1 MVNELQGR
9 KSLTG
14 VSLILLAASLAV
26 TTAHASAPIPR
37 AKPAPPSSTETAV
50 VSTPVI
56 PVPRAKPAPPAP
68 EATVANA
75 PQDVPVPRAKPD
87 PTGKPAVAASPRRAW
102 PQSTGNWPKS
112 EVLAARAACE
122 KMLAGLDLIWR
133 PDQPIGEPGGCGT
146 PAPIAIA
153 EVAQIRIDPPATVN
167 CDFAVALNAWFTQSV
182 QPEARKRVGTS
193 VIGVRNASSYACRRR
208 NNAKTGKL
216 SEHARANALDIAA
229 FDFGK
234 SAQVTVAGGSSGLL
248 QKIGLS
254 AKGNFMK
261 TLRKSACSYFNT
273 VLGPG
278 ADRYHG
284 DHFHVDLMKLR
295 PGRFKMCR

>member
-9 KSLTG
+9 KSLG
-14 VSLILLAASLAV
+14 GIGLILLAASFAL
-26 TTAHASAPIPR
+26 TTADAGAPVPR
-37 AKPAPPSSTETAV
+37 AKPLPEAALVSAPA
-50 VSTPVI
+50 TPL
-56 PVPRAKPAPPAP
+56 PRAKPAPPAS
-68 EATVANA
+68 EATLVNA
-75 PQDVPVPRAKPD
+75 PQDTPLPRAKPAR
-87 PTGKPAVAASPRRAW
+87 TGKPAIAAAPRRAW
-102 PQSTGNWPKS
+102 PQGTGNWPRP

-167 CDFAVALNAWFTQSV
+167 CDFAVALNAWFTRSV
-182 QPEARKRVGTS
+182 QPEARKRVGVS

-234 SAQVTVAGGSSGLL
+234 SAQVTVAGGSGGLL

-261 TLRKSACSYFNT
+261 TLRRSACGYFNT

>member
-1 MVNELQGR
+1 MHAR
-9 KSLTG
+9 RMRAARRMSL
-14 VSLILLAASLAV
+14 VLVLIGLAASAA
-26 TTAHASAPIPR
+26 TASAPIPR
-37 AKPAPPSSTETAV
+37 AKPIL
-50 VSTPVI
+50 PVEDLASPEPLAAI
-56 PVPRAKPAPPAP
+56 PVPRAKPAKPSAADIAP
-68 EATVANA
+68 SPS
-75 PQDVPVPRAKPD
+75 PQR
-87 PTGKPAVAASPRRAW
+87 
-102 PQSTGNWPKS
+102 NWPKS
-112 EVLAARAACE
+112 TGEWPKTEVQAARAACE
-122 KMLAGLDLIWR
+122 RMLKGLDIIWR

-167 CDFAVALNAWFTQSV
+167 CPFAAALHSWFSRSV
-182 QPEARKRVGTS
+182 QPLARKQVGAS
-193 VIGVRNASSYACRRR
+193 VIGIRNASSYACRRR
-208 NNAKTGKL
+208 NNASSGKL

-234 SAQVTVAGGSSGLL
+234 KAQITVAGGSGGLL

-261 TLRKSACSYFNT
+261 TVRKSACSYFNT

-278 ADRYHG
+278 TDRYHG

-295 PGRFKMCR
+295 PSRFKMCR

>member
-1 MVNELQGR
+1 MNV
-9 KSLTG
+9 
-14 VSLILLAASLAV
+14 VSLLIVALTVAGLAGMA
-26 TTAHASAPIPR
+26 TAATPPIPR
-37 AKPAPPSSTETAV
+37 AKPPVPSLAKAPDPAAV
-50 VSTPVI
+50 PL
-56 PVPRAKPAPPAP
+56 PRAKPAK
-68 EATVANA
+68 
-75 PQDVPVPRAKPD
+75 PRLE
-87 PTGKPAVAASPRRAW
+87 AVAEPGRSWPKTTGAW
-102 PQSTGNWPKS
+102 PRP

-122 KMLAGLDLIWR
+122 KMLSGLDIIWR

-153 EVAQIRIDPPATVN
+153 EVAQIRIDPPATVD
-167 CDFAVALNAWFTQSV
+167 CPFARALHGWLSQSV
-182 QPEARKRVGTS
+182 QPQARKQMGAS
-193 VIGVRNASSYACRRR
+193 VAGIRNASSYACRRR
-208 NNAKTGKL
+208 NNAASGKL

-229 FDFGK
+229 FDFSK
-234 SAQVTVAGGSSGLL
+234 NAQVTVAGGTGGLL

-254 AKGNFMK
+254 GKGNFMK
-261 TLRKSACSYFNT
+261 AVRKSACRYFNT